1 MQLDANIWLWLVAF
15 IPLGLLLFLMAA
27 RRWGAAEAGVV
38 GWLVT
43 AVIAFFAFDMPLQAI
58 GLESVKGAFQS
69 LTIVYIILA
78 AILIYE
84 VANAAGAFE
93 PFHRGM
99 SRMFAHPLLQVMAIG
114 WVFCG
119 FLQGIT
125 GFGVPVA
132 VCAPLLIGIGVR
144 PLYAVSISLIGQA
157 WNNTFG
163 TLGAAWVGLEQ
174 VTELSPAQSETTAL
188 QTAILI
194 AVLTVAGGLVISL
207 MYGGL
212 RGLREG
218 FVAVLA
224 ISLAQGGVTV
234 ALAQWNPTLN
244 GFAAGLAAL
253 LVAAGLAYLPMYR
266 RQSGVSDSRMFVPG
280 SQCGAADSSG
290 GTGLPSDGGTGPA
303 GQPTSPSG
311 GGAGPAPDGGGG
323 TRQATAPAVTAS
335 SEPRSMSLN
344 TAFVPYYTLVV
355 VTCAVLLIG
364 PVKDLLSRPS
374 FDLRFPSTETGLGFV
389 APASTQEFVFI
400 THAGTL
406 LLVTAVISY
415 IFYRKMGYLAGG
427 TWRGVVSNTVEKSIA
442 PIIAVITLVGMAAVM
457 QGSGQATVLAT
468 QVAEWTG
475 GVYLLLAPVIGL
487 IGTFITGSNMSSNL
501 LFGGFQQGTAQAG
514 GLSTTA
520 VLSAQTAGGATASSI
535 APSKILLGTTTA
547 GIAGDE
553 GKVLRQLL
561 PFAIGVTIVLGAV
574 TAFLFS

>member
-1 MQLDANIWLWLVAF
+1 MELESNIWLWLVAF

-69 LTIVYIILA
+69 LTIVYIVLA

-174 VTELSPAQSETTAL
+174 VTELSPAQSDTTAL
-188 QTAILI
+188 RTAILI
-194 AVLTVAGGLVISL
+194 AVLTVAGGVVISL

-224 ISLAQGGVTV
+224 ITLAQGGVTV

-253 LVAAGLAYLPMYR
+253 FVAAGLAYLPMYR
-266 RQSGVSDSRMFVPG
+266 KQSGVRNSRMFVPG
-280 SQCGAADSSG
+280 SQRGAADSSG
-290 GTGLPSDGGTGPA
+290 GTGLPSDGGTGPS
-303 GQPTSPSG
+303 GQPTSPAG
-311 GGAGPAPDGGGG
+311 GGMDPAPRGGAQ
-323 TRQATAPAVTAS
+323 QATASIVAAS

-355 VTCAVLLIG
+355 VTCAVLLIE
-364 PVKDLLSRPS
+364 PVKDILSQPS

-415 IFYRKMGYLAGG
+415 IFYRKRGYLAGG
-427 TWRGVVSNTVEKSIA
+427 AWRGVVSNTVEKSIA

-475 GVYLLLAPVIGL
+475 GFYLLLAPVIGL

-501 LFGGFQQGTAQAG
+501 LFGGFQQATAQAG

-561 PFAIGVTIVLGAV
+561 PFAVGVTIVLGAV